1 MTRQEIKNNQIKKI
15 REILD
20 STLIPG
26 LNQDADYYSKLLTK
40 RKSKELV
47 ENIDRVAVL
56 IEIRLNYLKSLKKLI
71 ESFNISFG
79 DEIIWEDLNIESF
92 YETVN

>member
-1 MTRQEIKNNQIKKI
+1 MTRQEMKNNQIKKI

-26 LNQDADYYSKLLTK
+26 FNQDADYYSKLLSK
-40 RKSKELV
+40 RKSKELA

-79 DEIIWEDLNIESF
+79 DEII
-92 YETVN
+92 

>member
-79 DEIIWEDLNIESF
+79 DEII
-92 YETVN
+92 

>member
-1 MTRQEIKNNQIKKI
+1 MTRQEMKNNQIKKI

-26 LNQDADYYSKLLTK
+26 LNQDADYYSKLLSK
-40 RKSKELV
+40 RKSKELA

-71 ESFNISFG
+71 ESFNVSFG
-79 DEIIWEDLNIESF
+79 DEII
-92 YETVN
+92 

>member
-1 MTRQEIKNNQIKKI
+1 MTRQEMKNNQIKKI
-15 REILD
+15 RDILD
-20 STLIPG
+20 STLIPW
-26 LNQDADYYSKLLTK
+26 LNQDADYYSKLLSK
-40 RKSKELV
+40 RKSKELA

-79 DEIIWEDLNIESF
+79 DEIIWEDEG
-92 YETVN
+92 TK

>member
-1 MTRQEIKNNQIKKI
+1 MTRQEMKNNQIKKI

-26 LNQDADYYSKLLTK
+26 LNQDADYYSKLLSK
-40 RKSKELV
+40 RKSKELA
-47 ENIDRVAVL
+47 ENIDRVAVP

-79 DEIIWEDLNIESF
+79 DEII
-92 YETVN
+92 